1 MKKTI
6 FLHEPKIRS
15 FERNEVL
22 KCLSSGWIS
31 PSGGNVKKFE
41 KKLSKYTNSKL
52 VLTNSGTSSLH
63 LSLVLSNITNKDEVL
78 VPTVTFIATVNVIL
92 YLGASPIFIDN
103 NSSNLNCDVKKILE
117 FLKNNTF
124 SKNRSTFN
132 KKTKKR
138 IKALIYT
145 HVFGNISDLSILKSE
160 LKKRNIKFIEDA
172 AEAVGSFYKNNKHA
186 GTQGDYGVLSFNTNK
201 IITTSAGG
209 ALMLK
214 SGNDYN
220 RANKLIAQGKSNSQL
235 FIHKELGYNYGMT
248 NINASIGL
256 GQLKDIKNIIKKKI
270 NSQTLPGKFPKLQK
284 Y

>member
-31 PSGGNVKKFE
+31 PSGGNVNKFE

-103 NSSNLNCDVKKILE
+103 NSIVVH
-117 FLKNNTF
+117 T
-124 SKNRSTFN
+124 
-132 KKTKKR
+132 
-138 IKALIYT
+138 
-145 HVFGNISDLSILKSE
+145 V
-160 LKKRNIKFIEDA
+160 
-172 AEAVGSFYKNNKHA
+172 
-186 GTQGDYGVLSFNTNK
+186 
-201 IITTSAGG
+201 
-209 ALMLK
+209 
-214 SGNDYN
+214 
-220 RANKLIAQGKSNSQL
+220 
-235 FIHKELGYNYGMT
+235 
-248 NINASIGL
+248 
-256 GQLKDIKNIIKKKI
+256 
-270 NSQTLPGKFPKLQK
+270 
-284 Y
+284 